1 MKHIQRIYL
10 LLIALLS
17 VLWLLADT
25 VLSEPYNFFSLRTS
39 LMNYTGIIGIGVM
52 SIGML
57 LAIRPAIAKTC
68 WAVWINRIA
77 CINGWAS
84 RRW

>member
-25 VLSEPYNFFSLRTS
+25 VLSEPYNFSA
-39 LMNYTGIIGIGVM
+39 YE
-52 SIGML
+52 
-57 LAIRPAIAKTC
+57 
-68 WAVWINRIA
+68 
-77 CINGWAS
+77 
-84 RRW
+84 RR